1 MNVRLIFENELY
13 LRRHVRF
20 INGGGKGAVK
30 KESRDVLSTNGWIF
44 LCQREGE

>member
-1 MNVRLIFENELY
+1 M
-13 LRRHVRF
+13 RF

-44 LCQREGE
+44 LCQSEIGERKEKKEEKMLP